1 MGVVGFVTSIA
12 AGRAVEKFEMKPLLL
27 VGFLIS
33 ALGTLPAVFAKTGDI
48 FWP

>member
-1 MGVVGFVTSIA
+1 MGAFGFVASIGT
-12 AGRAVEKFEMKPLLL
+12 GRAVEKFEMKPLLL

-33 ALGTLPAVFAKTGDI
+33 ALGTLPAAFVKTGDL